1 MDCNISENIRYVGV
15 DNPSASLFEAQYALP
30 HGMSYNSYIILDTHI
45 AILDCVEADLYD
57 RWLGNVEAAL
67 GPDREP
73 AYLVVHH
80 MEPDH
85 SGSIARAMHRWPKM
99 QIVTSAKGADMLG
112 AFFPTH
118 DWSGRITTVK
128 EGDTLGL
135 GTRTLRFMAAPMVH
149 WPEVMVS
156 WLEQERVLFSA
167 DAFGKFG
174 ALQYADDW
182 APEAARYYINIV
194 GKYGPQVQAL
204 LKKVA
209 PLEPATIA
217 PLHGPVLRGAE
228 VAPAIDLYQHWSS
241 YRPTC
246 RGVLVAYA
254 SIYGGTRRAAL
265 ALAAELERL
274 GAGRVYTADLTCTD
288 QSEAIARAF
297 TYDAMVVAAP
307 TYDAGLYPAMHDFLY
322 HLSIKNYRNRT
333 VAIVENGSWAPMA
346 GRKMREMLEA
356 LPGITLLDE
365 MITIRSVATSETAEA
380 ILRVAAALAS
390 RPSPDI

>member
-15 DNPSASLFEAQYALP
+15 DNPSASAFEAQYALP
-30 HGMSYNSYIILDTHI
+30 RGMSYNSYIILDTHT

-67 GPDREP
+67 GTGREP

-80 MEPDH
+80 IEPDH
-85 SGSIARAMHRWPKM
+85 SGSIARAMHRWPQM
-99 QIVTSAKGADMLG
+99 QIVASAKAADMLR
-112 AFFPTH
+112 AFFPGH

-135 GTRTLRFMAAPMVH
+135 GHHTLRFMATPMVH

-156 WLEQERVLFSA
+156 WLESERVLFSA
-167 DAFGKFG
+167 DAFGRFG

-194 GKYGPQVQAL
+194 GKYGPQVQAM
-204 LKKVA
+204 LKKVM
-209 PLEPATIA
+209 PLGAAVVA
-217 PLHGPVLRGAE
+217 PLHGPVLRGDEIAR
-228 VAPAIDLYQHWSS
+228 AADLYQHWSS
-241 YRPTC
+241 YRPTA

-254 SIYGGTRRAAL
+254 SIYGGTRRTAL
-265 ALAAELERL
+265 ALAAELRRL
-274 GAGRVYTADLTCTD
+274 GAGEVYTADLTVTD

-297 TYDAMVVAAP
+297 QYDAMVVAAP
-307 TYDAGLYPAMHDFLY
+307 TYDAGLFPAMHDFLY
-322 HLSIKNYRNRT
+322 HLGIKNYRNRT
-333 VAIVENGSWAPMA
+333 VGIIENGSWAPMA

-365 MITIRSVATSETAEA
+365 MITLRSAPDAATADA
-380 ILRVAAALAS
+380 ILRMAAALAE
-390 RPSPDI
+390 RPDIDN